1 MAQNKKYS
9 VKDNT
14 ITFTTPI
21 TTNGTEYKEI
31 TMRYPSY
38 SELMAHYDVIEKAGT
53 KEAQVA
59 LAELAKLCAESVK
72 KKSDFDAMPSFV
84 MFAVST
90 WVGEHIA

>member
-1 MAQNKKYS
+1 MAQNKKYT

-21 TTNGTEYKEI
+21 TTNGTVYKEI

-38 SELMAHYDVIEKAGT
+38 SELMAHYDIIEKSGT

-59 LAELAKLCAESVK
+59 LAINNQQEMQYFQPLNE
-72 KKSDFDAMPSFV
+72 
-84 MFAVST
+84 
-90 WVGEHIA
+90 